1 MTQQYQQVSMPD
13 MTAVQEF
20 AARMRGPL
28 IRRGD
33 AGYDDARAV
42 YSANIDR
49 RPALIARCVDV
60 ADVRAAIAFARERQ
74 LPLAVRGGG
83 HSGAGFGT
91 CDDGHVIDLTP
102 MRGVRVDPDAR
113 TARIGGGCT
122 WGEVDHATHAYGMA
136 TPGGF
141 ISTTGVG
148 GLTLGGGVGY
158 LTRAYGLSLDNLL
171 EADVVLADGS
181 IVTASEQSHR
191 EVTRPGLSPESAVH
205 TDLEQPR

>member
-1 MTQQYQQVSMPD
+1 MTTLAHSALD
-13 MTAVQEF
+13 ALR
-20 AARMRGPL
+20 AGLRGQLVTPE
-28 IRRGD
+28 D
-33 AGYDDARAV
+33 ANYDDARSV
-42 YSANIDR
+42 YSANINR
-49 RPALIARCVDV
+49 RPALIARCADV

-91 CDDGHVIDLTP
+91 CDDGLVIDLTP
-102 MRGVRVDPDAR
+102 MRGVRVDAEAR

-122 WGEVDHATHAYGMA
+122 WGAVDHATHAYGMA

-158 LTRAYGLSLDNLL
+158 LTRAYGLSVDNLL
-171 EADVVLADGS
+171 EADV
-181 IVTASEQSHR
+181 
-191 EVTRPGLSPESAVH
+191 
-205 TDLEQPR
+205 